1 MTPDVRSLMSR
12 VSVEVD
18 EALEG
23 LRTTCAI
30 TLSSGKPTPT
40 HRIRMK
46 HTVPINEQ
54 TAKLVSKFRSALKTL
69 MAADQIEALLGAIE
83 GLDCLE
89 TIDGYM
95 ALTELK

>member
-1 MTPDVRSLMSR
+1 MSR

-30 TLSSGKPTPT
+30 TLSSGETYTDTQDPNE
-40 HRIRMK
+40 
-46 HTVPINEQ
+46 HTVPISEQ
-54 TAKLVSKFRSALKTL
+54 TAKLVGKFRSALKTL

-83 GLDCLE
+83 GLDRLE

-95 ALTELK
+95 AVTELK